1 MKHRSLNFEVRG
13 ETEDTITLRLG
24 VTKDHHLSSNEED
37 IIEVTINKEELKI
50 VLENLLLW
58 LMTLLMRITI

>member
-50 VLENLLLW
+50 VLENLLL
-58 LMTLLMRITI
+58 